1 MINKKETFWIPKK
14 PLSRRHLLK
23 GLGVALSL
31 PYLGAMANASASQP
45 PKRMVNILTNM
56 GILPQYFFPEN
67 TGADYQESHYLEL
80 TKNHRQDYTVFSGLS
95 HPEIEEG
102 HWGEVSFLT
111 GAKHPGRSGFK
122 NSISMDVLA
131 AESIGE
137 RTRFPYMSMIVGT
150 DYTRGLSFN
159 RNGIMIPPEKRAS
172 TIFKK
177 MFLQGSRREIDIQ
190 KNRLAD
196 GKSIL
201 DLVYNQAKSL
211 SKKVGHEDSQK
222 VAQYLN
228 SVREAEKRIQASED
242 WLKRTKPKTSAKLP
256 KDLVKNEDILNR
268 MEQMYEMVALALE
281 SDSSRIVSLFIEIQR
296 NPKVKV
302 PGEEIDTGWHSLTH
316 HNKKE
321 EKLRQLAILEGEQ
334 FKILNKLLTRLKN
347 FDEQGQSL
355 LDNTML
361 LYGTH
366 MGDAYIHSN
375 NNLPVLLAGG
385 GFKHGRHLDCQK
397 QGQDSPLSNLYVSM
411 LNKLGVPTKNFASSN
426 DSLSAIEV

>member
-1 MINKKETFWIPKK
+1 MNRSETFWIRKK

-31 PYLGAMANASASQP
+31 PYLSAMAIPKSAP

-56 GILPQYFFPEN
+56 GILPQYFFPKE
-67 TGADYQESHYLEL
+67 TGADYNESLYLDL
-80 TKNHRQDYTVFSGLS
+80 LKSHKKDFTVFSGLS
-95 HPEIEEG
+95 HPEIQEG

-122 NSISMDVLA
+122 NSISTDVLA
-131 AESIGE
+131 AESIGH

-159 RNGIMIPPEKRAS
+159 RSGIMIPPEKRAS
-172 TIFKK
+172 TLFKK
-177 MFLQGSRREIDIQ
+177 MFLQGSLREVNMQ

-201 DLVYNQAKSL
+201 DVVYGQAKSL

-222 VAQYLN
+222 VEQYLN
-228 SVREAEKRIQASED
+228 SVREAEKRLQSSED
-242 WLKRTKPKTSAKLP
+242 WLSKAKPKTSAKLP
-256 KDLVKNEDILNR
+256 EDLVKNEDILNR
-268 MEQMYEMVALALE
+268 TEQMFEMIALALE
-281 SDSSRIVSLFIEIQR
+281 SDSSRILSLFIEIQR
-296 NPKVKV
+296 NPKVAV
-302 PGEEIDTGWHSLTH
+302 PGENIDTGWHSLTH
-316 HNKKE
+316 HNKKA

-334 FKILNKLLTRLKN
+334 FKILNKLLDRLKG

-355 LDNTML
+355 LDSTML

-375 NNLPVLLAGG
+375 NNLPILLAGG
-385 GFKHGRHLDCQK
+385 GFKHGRHLDCQSHK
-397 QGQDSPLSNLYVSM
+397 QDSPLSNLYVSM
-411 LNKLGVPTKNFASSN
+411 LNQLGVPTQSFASSKG
-426 DSLSAIEV
+426 SLKEIEV